1 MAKSKATSSFD
12 NVMWIKALKHER
24 LDPCLLECP
33 KVKLNMSNAINS
45 SAYQSRHAKI
55 NKSPLEIDCL
65 RNPLA
70 DTNARE
76 VNVARER
83 KSKIPIKGKD
93 LVTAG
98 GTAGGGGI
106 RLDALCDACG
116 PVSVL
121 FGCLGIAFKFAE
133 LEFVSKVR
141 DLMEASKKYGTLEK
155 IIDFDVANCTVKK
168 QGSHTRNLRRVRL
181 GLDLIRALFE
191 QFLSSHDN
199 SLKEAATTAYSRV
212 CAPYH
217 SWAVRTAV
225 YTGMYALPSRDQLLL
240 KLNENDHSAEKKMR
254 RYINACIPVIEYIDK
269 LYLSTPARRVTG
281 DTTRPS
287 LRRRR
292 SIAGNAAK
300 SAGRKKSGHR
310 RKPADARAR
319 VPSGGSR

>member
-1 MAKSKATSSFD
+1 MDAAQRNHRGPSKDAASASPAPAAATPLSGVADAF
-12 NVMWIKALKHER
+12 E
-24 LDPCLLECP
+24 
-33 KVKLNMSNAINS
+33 KLAGSLS
-45 SAYQSRHAKI
+45 GDRW
-55 NKSPLEIDCL
+55 
-65 RNPLA
+65 RN
-70 DTNARE
+70 
-76 VNVARER
+76 
-83 KSKIPIKGKD
+83 
-93 LVTAG
+93 
-98 GTAGGGGI
+98 GGGGI

-121 FGCLGIAFKFAE
+121 FGCLGMAFKFAE
-133 LEFVSKVR
+133 LEFVSKVC

-199 SLKEAATTAYSRV
+199 SLKEAATTAYSQV

-240 KLNENDHSAEKKMR
+240 KLKENDHSAEKKMR

-269 LYLSTPARRVTG
+269 LYLCRNITL
-281 DTTRPS
+281 DW
-287 LRRRR
+287 
-292 SIAGNAAK
+292 
-300 SAGRKKSGHR
+300 
-310 RKPADARAR
+310 
-319 VPSGGSR
+319 